1 MARPRGVDDLAIL
14 RAATEVMGRVGP
26 AGFTLAAVAREV
38 ALVPATLTQRFG
50 SKRGLLLALADRTVE
65 DIGELIARVRAVHE
79 GALDAL
85 AALIAEWTAAMD
97 TPETFA
103 NHLAFWCADLGD
115 PELYERALTVHRAQT
130 EAILGLLTEAVA
142 AGELRSGTDA
152 AALARTVQ
160 VVIAGTGVTWAVARE
175 GGLAQRL
182 RQELDTALSPHVP
195 T

>member
-1 MARPRGVDDLAIL
+1 MARPRGVDDLVIL

-26 AGFTLAAVAREV
+26 AGLTLAAVAREV
-38 ALVPATLTQRFG
+38 GLVAATLTQRFG
-50 SKRGLLLALADRTVE
+50 SKRGLLVALADRTVE
-65 DIGELIARVRAVHE
+65 DMGESITRVRAAHD

-85 AALIAEWTAAMD
+85 AALLVEWTGAMD
-97 TPETFA
+97 TPQTFA

-115 PELYERALTVHRAQT
+115 PELYERALTVHRAQAQ
-130 EAILGLLTEAVA
+130 AIVGLLTEAVGS
-142 AGELRSGTDA
+142 GELRPGTDA